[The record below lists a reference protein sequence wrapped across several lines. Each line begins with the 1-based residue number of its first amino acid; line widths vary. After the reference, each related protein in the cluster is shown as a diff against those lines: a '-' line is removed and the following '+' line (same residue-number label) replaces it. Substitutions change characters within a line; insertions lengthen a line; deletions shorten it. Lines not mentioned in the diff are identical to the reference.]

1 MAMDVKRDPAI
12 LRKKKIRRAILG
24 GLAIIAIIAISVA
37 VSKLKPAAP
46 GVSAT
51 TLWFGTV
58 KRGPLVR
65 EVHGAGVLT
74 PEDIRWIPAT
84 TSGRIEN
91 IILRPGAI
99 VKPGTV
105 ILQMSNPD
113 LESQARAAESQWKS
127 SQAALLNAKAQLR
140 SNRLTQE
147 ASVADA
153 ESQLAVAK
161 ADLDANKQ
169 LGAQGLVAGLTVQ
182 QKQAVYDQAQ
192 SRLDVAKKS
201 LDIAIENEQSS
212 IAPQEAAVDQQKGN
226 YDMLQRQLGDLQVK
240 STMDGVL
247 QVIPVERG
255 QQVGAGA
262 NLARVADPKVLKA
275 EVRISETQTKDL
287 ALGQEADIDTRSGH
301 VKGHVTRIDPSSTNG
316 TVGVDV
322 GLDGPLPP
330 GARPDLSIDGVI
342 QLEKLENVLQVER
355 PAFGQENQTVGL
367 FKLVSTTGPILAGQ
381 EAGHEAVS
389 TPVKLGKAS
398 VQFIEVLEGLQEGDR
413 VVLSDMSQYDGFNR
427 IKLN

>member
-12 LRKKKIRRAILG
+12 LKRKKIRRAILG
-24 GLAIIAIIAISVA
+24 VIAILAVIAISVA

-74 PEDIRWIPAT
+74 PEDIRWIPST
-84 TSGRIEN
+84 TAGRIEN

-105 ILQMSNPD
+105 ILVMSNPD
-113 LESQARAAESQWKS
+113 LESQVRAAESQWKS
-127 SQAALLNAKAQLR
+127 SQAALLNAKATLR

-147 ASVADA
+147 AAVADA
-153 ESQLAVAK
+153 ESQLAVNQAT
-161 ADLDANKQ
+161 LDANKQ
-169 LGAQGLVAGLTVQ
+169 LQAQGLVADLTI
-182 QKQAVYDQAQ
+182 KQMQAAVDQSQ
-192 SRLDVAKKS
+192 SRLAVAKKS
-201 LDIAIENEQSS
+201 LDIATENEQSQ

-226 YDMLQRQLGDLQVK
+226 FDMLQRQLGDLQVK
-240 STMDGVL
+240 STMNGVL
-247 QVIPVERG
+247 QVIPVEKG
-255 QQVGAGA
+255 QQVGQGV
-262 NLARVADPKVLKA
+262 NLARVADPSVLKA

-287 ALGQEADIDTRSGH
+287 AIGQEADIDTRNGH

-322 GLDGPLPP
+322 GLEGTLPP

-367 FKLVSTTGPILAGQ
+367 FKLVSTTGAILAGQ